1 MKTTRSYELKERV
14 YQLCNKKQ
22 YFNAGSNVQY
32 DRMFYACASEYFTV
46 RDVAVMIWT
55 CSVSA
60 ELGEVE
66 REIREILDAVESEAA
81 AESEVEFYEYE
92 SMEG

>member
-1 MKTTRSYELKERV
+1 MKTMRPYEIKERI
-14 YQLCNKKQ
+14 YELCNKEQ
-22 YFNAGSNVQY
+22 YFNAGSTVQY
-32 DRMFYACASEYFTV
+32 DRMFYASTSEYFTV

-55 CSVSA
+55 CSVCA
-60 ELGEVE
+60 DLDKVE
-66 REIREILDAVESEAA
+66 RQIRGILEAVEAEAA